1 MKLSEYIKDNRV
13 ALLTSVIGAAFFSI
27 LLLFW
32 DVGSSEIV
40 LLWTCFFLLLLF
52 TILYNYLKQRK
63 RIHYLLSLLNSLDHK
78 YLLTEIADKSESTIE
93 QVYFRLM
100 KTALKDMNDEV
111 ASSKRM
117 TQEYR
122 DFVEQWVH
130 EIKVPLTCIQL
141 ICENNKTNI
150 TREIITQAE
159 ILEREVEKVLFYARL
174 GSVEKDYFIKYIFL
188 KDCISNVLAQNK
200 QLLIQNGVCVQMED
214 VKDAVYSDSKWIEF
228 IINQIVINSIK
239 YQSNSPLI
247 ITIYSKDLG
256 DYVVLSLTD
265 NGIGIQK
272 DELNR
277 VFDKGFIGSNG
288 RNRKHATGMG
298 LYICAKLC
306 DKLGIDIDIK
316 SQWKR
321 FTTIELYFPKSKE
334 IS

>member
-78 YLLTEIADKSESTIE
+78 YLLAEIADKSESTIE

-159 ILEREVEKVLFYARL
+159 ILEREVE
-174 GSVEKDYFIKYIFL
+174 